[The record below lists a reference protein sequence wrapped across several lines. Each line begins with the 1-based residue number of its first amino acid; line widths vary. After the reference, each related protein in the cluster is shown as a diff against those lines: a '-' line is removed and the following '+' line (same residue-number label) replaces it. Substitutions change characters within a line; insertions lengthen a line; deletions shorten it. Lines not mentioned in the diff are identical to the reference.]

1 MSRALGVDLGK
12 ARIGLAA
19 MDLEAGLPRPLPTL
33 QAIGTLSKDATLVVA
48 VARKEEATVIVL
60 GLPLMDGEE
69 TPQSKV
75 VRRFG
80 ALLED
85 QGFAVRYAD
94 ESLSTHEA
102 EDHLF
107 DSGLSAAT
115 RKKMRDSEAA
125 CVILQ
130 RFHLQEKA

>member
-1 MSRALGVDLGK
+1 LSRALGVDLGK

-19 MDLEAGLPRPLPTL
+19 MDLSSGLPRPLPTL
-33 QAIGTLSKDATLVVA
+33 QAIGTLSKDAALVGTA
-48 VARKEEATVIVL
+48 AKKEEATLIVL
-60 GLPLMDGEE
+60 GLPLLEGEE

-80 ALLED
+80 AILED
-85 QGFAVRYAD
+85 QGFVVRYAD

-130 RFHLQEKA
+130 RFHQQNQS